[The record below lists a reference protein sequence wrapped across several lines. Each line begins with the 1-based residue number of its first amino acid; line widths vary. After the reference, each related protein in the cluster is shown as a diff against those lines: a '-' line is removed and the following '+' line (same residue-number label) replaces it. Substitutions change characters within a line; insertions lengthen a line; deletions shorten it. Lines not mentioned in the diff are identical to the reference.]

1 MIIHSSDPLL
11 DETSKRTSLT
21 EGKCVRVDVRVI
33 ELGIGNDKV
42 LPIDYGHSRQNDG

>member
-33 ELGIGNDKV
+33 ELG
-42 LPIDYGHSRQNDG
+42 DGDLLEGYPLLLCGKRGG